1 MLIHEAFEKQILK
14 EKRISIE
21 KSGILPFSL

>member
-14 EKRISIE
+14 EKTISIE